1 MQSLAITQE
10 RRAALS
16 VRDAAQFLSVGRSK
30 IYDLLKS
37 GELRDVKIG
46 GRRVILRDDLEQL
59 LRNAVR

>member
-46 GRRVILRDDLEQL
+46 GRRVILRDDIEQL

>member
-1 MQSLAITQE
+1 MQSLTITQE